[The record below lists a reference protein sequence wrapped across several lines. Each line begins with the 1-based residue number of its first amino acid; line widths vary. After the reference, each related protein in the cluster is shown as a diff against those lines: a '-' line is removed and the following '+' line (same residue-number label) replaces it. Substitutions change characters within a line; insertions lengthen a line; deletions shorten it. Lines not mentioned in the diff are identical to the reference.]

1 MEHVNNAPA
10 DALATLQQDYDKL
23 LAAFDRQVEAAEQI
37 AGRALQQE
45 ARIEELEEALAARQP
60 VAQLPAYN
68 AAGISLTACQL
79 HEALLMAGDPE
90 LDVPFEDR
98 SLVRI
103 FCTETGHSGPGLYC
117 ECVDAEEEG
126 CILLDG
132 TSPAIGQTAKA
143 VDLAE
148 EMLRRLVSQ
157 GYIGTHGGMYRA
169 LRALIDSAGREP
181 NSERNRLT
189 DRAESVPVLRKG
201 VAKINGAKKPR
212 A

>member
-1 MEHVNNAPA
+1 MDQVNNEQAE
-10 DALATLQQDYDKL
+10 ALATLQKDYDRL

-45 ARIEELEEALAARQP
+45 DRIEELEEALAARQP
-60 VAQLPAYN
+60 VAQQPAYN

-103 FCTETGHSGPGLYC
+103 FSTEMGHSGPGLYC

-132 TSPAIGQTAKA
+132 TAPAIRQAAQA
-143 VDLAE
+143 VDLGL
-148 EMLRRLVSQ
+148 LRDLHAATLRDMREHMAAGTLSLNDWRGFGTAALDAVLGLINSQ
-157 GYIGTHGGMYRA
+157 A
-169 LRALIDSAGREP
+169 AS
-181 NSERNRLT
+181 
-189 DRAESVPVLRKG
+189 
-201 VAKINGAKKPR
+201 NG
-212 A
+212 